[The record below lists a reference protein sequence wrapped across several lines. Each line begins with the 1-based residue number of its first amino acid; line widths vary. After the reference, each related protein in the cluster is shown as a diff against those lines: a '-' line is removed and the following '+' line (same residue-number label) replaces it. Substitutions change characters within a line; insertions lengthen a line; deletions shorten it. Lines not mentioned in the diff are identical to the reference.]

1 MRRMVQY
8 IFRRI
13 GQMLI
18 VLFAVSI
25 IVFCVT
31 NLTGDPVLLLCPPNA
46 TEEQI
51 EMTREQFGLNL
62 PIWQQY
68 GRFLW
73 NALHGNMG
81 TSFVFNRPV
90 FRLILERMPA
100 TLELTVIAMCF
111 AGIIAI
117 PMGVFA
123 GAKPKS
129 ILSKCIMSFSL
140 VGISMPS
147 FWLGIMM
154 ILIFAVTLGMLP
166 SSGRGDVVEIL
177 GLRISFVTEY
187 GFEHIIMPALT
198 LSMGQIAML
207 IRLTRAGVMEVM
219 HQDYIKFARAKG
231 VPEHRV
237 LFHHA
242 LKNALIPVVT
252 VFGLEF
258 GELIAFATITETIFA
273 WPGMGKLLIDSIN
286 MSDRPVIV
294 AYLLMVAFMFVILNF
309 IVDILYH
316 VIDPRIEMR

>member
-1 MRRMVQY
+1 MVQY

-51 EMTREQFGLNL
+51 KMTREQFGLNL

-68 GRFLW
+68 GQFLW

-90 FRLILERMPA
+90 FQLILERMPA

-111 AGIIAI
+111 AGLIAI

-129 ILSKCIMSFSL
+129 VLSKCIMSFSL

-147 FWLGIMM
+147 FWLGIML
-154 ILIFAVTLGMLP
+154 ILIFAVTMGMLP
-166 SSGRGDVVEIL
+166 SSGRGDVVEVL